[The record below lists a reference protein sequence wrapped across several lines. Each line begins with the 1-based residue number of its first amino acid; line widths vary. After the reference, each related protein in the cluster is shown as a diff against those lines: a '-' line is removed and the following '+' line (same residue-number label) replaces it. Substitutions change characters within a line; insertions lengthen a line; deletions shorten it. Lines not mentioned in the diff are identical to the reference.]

1 MAWLQVHIAAEELE
15 YWFREGLVLTWGN
28 PAHPPDLKQLV
39 IDIARSVLSKVDLCR
54 LALARMVMADRASNI
69 YIDVYIPIQL
79 SPTCEL
85 SSLGLLI
92 CRESGSRAAVCY
104 PPGGRGLEPGT
115 SL

>member
-1 MAWLQVHIAAEELE
+1 MIHTECAYMILGLGRHIDT
-15 YWFREGLVLTWGN
+15 G
-28 PAHPPDLKQLV
+28 V
-39 IDIARSVLSKVDLCR
+39 IDVARSVLSKVDLCR

-104 PPGGRGLEPGT
+104 PPGGPGLEPGT